1 MSSIL
6 PAVDVTSSALQAE
19 RTRLEVVATNL
30 ANAQNTRDANGQV
43 FRRKQVVFE
52 TLVQNSGAGGSPF
65 AAATDGGVRVAKIVD
80 DPSPLQ
86 VVHMPGHPNADANG
100 NVTMPNVNVVEEM
113 VDMMTANRSY
123 EANLQALQTA
133 RQMFTSSLRI
143 ASTS

>member
-6 PAVDVTSSALQAE
+6 PAINATASALQAE

-30 ANAQNTRDANGQV
+30 ANAQNTRDATGQV
-43 FRRKQVVFE
+43 YRRKQVVFE
-52 TLVQNSGAGGSPF
+52 TMVQNAG
-65 AAATDGGVRVAKIVD
+65 AAAGAFNADTDGGVRVAKIVD

-86 VVHMPGHPNADANG
+86 VIHMPGHPNADANG
-100 NVTMPNVNVVEEM
+100 NVSMPNVNVVEEM

-133 RQMFTSSLRI
+133 RQMFTSSMRI
-143 ASTS
+143 SSTT